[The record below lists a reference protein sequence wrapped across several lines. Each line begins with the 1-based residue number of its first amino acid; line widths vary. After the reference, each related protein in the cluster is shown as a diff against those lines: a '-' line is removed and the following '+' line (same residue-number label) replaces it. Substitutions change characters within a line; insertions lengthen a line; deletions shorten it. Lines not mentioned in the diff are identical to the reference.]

1 MSSIKIV
8 PLLLFFV
15 TTAQIPAQAD
25 PPAFSH
31 TITAFTQLD
40 ARRSIESDFA
50 LRAKYDFT
58 AFSLLRG
65 TVGVSLSFTPFCMD
79 ALFLDVGVDNVA
91 GIGLGARAAFT
102 GIQFPEYGRGL
113 NAIRPYLVWRW
124 KILDLAFGVTW
135 RFLILPPAPLWWPF
149 TYDTF
154 AVETIF
160 YYKIGLVFDFFD
172 SFWTLSVSLSN
183 QDEFY
188 VGSFGAF
195 ELLLGNRLA
204 IDRKWSVF
212 LDCVYRPA
220 GTIALTAAN
229 SVMTVR
235 LGGRVEL

>member
-8 PLLLFFV
+8 PFLCLFV
-15 TTAQIPAQAD
+15 TFTPISARAD
-25 PPAFSH
+25 APPLSH
-31 TITAFTQLD
+31 TITAFTQID

-50 LRAKYDFT
+50 LRAEYDLT
-58 AFSLLRG
+58 AWDLLKG
-65 TVGVSLSFTPFCMD
+65 TIGVSLSFTPFCVD
-79 ALFLDVGVDNVA
+79 SLFLDLGVANVA
-91 GIGLGARAAFT
+91 GTGLGARVAFT
-102 GIQFPEYGRGL
+102 GIQFPEYGRAL
-113 NAIRPYLVWRW
+113 NAIRPYLVWKW
-124 KILDLAFGVTW
+124 NILDLAFGVTW

-154 AVETIF
+154 VVETIF

-195 ELLLGNRLA
+195 EVLLGNTLA
-204 IDRKWSVF
+204 LDRRWSVF
-212 LDCVYRPA
+212 LDCIYRPA

-229 SVMTVR
+229 SVVSFR
-235 LGGRVEL
+235 LGGRVTL

>member
-1 MSSIKIV
+1 MTNKIV
-8 PLLLFFV
+8 ALLFIFV
-15 TTAQIPAQAD
+15 TAARVSAQTD
-25 PPAFSH
+25 PPPLNH

-50 LRAKYDFT
+50 LRAEYSLT
-58 AFSLLRG
+58 AWDLLRG
-65 TVGVSLSFTPFCMD
+65 TVGASLSFTPFCID
-79 ALFLDVGVDNVA
+79 ALFLDLGVDNVA
-91 GIGLGARAAFT
+91 GTGLGARAAFT
-102 GIQFPEYGRGL
+102 GIQFPEYGRAL
-113 NAIRPYLVWRW
+113 NAIRPYIVWRW

-149 TYDTF
+149 TYNSF
-154 AVETIF
+154 EVETIF

-172 SFWTLSVSLSN
+172 SFWTLYVSLSN

-188 VGSFGAF
+188 VGNLGAF

-229 SVMTVR
+229 SVMTFK
-235 LGGRVEL
+235 LGGRLEL